1 MADLIP
7 QGITKATIEPVN
19 WGGID
24 QNIIHHMFKDG
35 RITGLLIEHWF
46 NHAYR
51 NVTRSGDE
59 ATPFDL
65 YLRCKGQ
72 TLHYQSK
79 VSNGKPFDLAPSYM
93 KGKGRKYN
101 EAEMRRA
108 VSSID
113 GYVLTDLSLF
123 PALTIWTVPAAL
135 IVPLIGEK
143 SCKVKQAICDELAA
157 APLAETRQLVIA

>member
-1 MADLIP
+1 MTDLSP
-7 QGITKATIEPVN
+7 QGITRATIEHVT

-24 QNIIHHMFKDG
+24 QNIVHHIFKDG

-46 NHAYR
+46 NHNYR
-51 NVTRSGDE
+51 NITRSADE

-65 YLRCKGQ
+65 YLRCKGR

-101 EAEMRRA
+101 KAEMYGA

-113 GYVLTDLSLF
+113 GFVLTDLSMF
-123 PALTIWTVPAAL
+123 PTLTIWTFPAAL

-143 SCKVKQAICDELAA
+143 SCKIKQSTCDELAI
-157 APLAETRQLVIA
+157 APMVKTRQLVIA